1 MQAGTSPWSL
11 PLCYLKLLNAT
22 ENLQFT
28 EEESSA
34 VVIEAATAEENSK
47 NWLVGSVI
55 TVTPVDEDFVVRI
68 FRSVWKVKNVSA
80 ISELRPNFFL
90 IKHVSAEA
98 KDMIL
103 KRRPWVVHNEL
114 FSIEPFN
121 PAWRANEYFFTTM
134 VVWIWVHKLPLQAM
148 NSEMVLRLGVSVG
161 KALGVDHWI
170 EGGNMGDFLRVLVQV
185 DITKPLRRCVM
196 LGNGQG
202 KPPSPCPLRF
212 EKLPRLCFFCGLVGH
227 ELSSCVTK
235 PADPDE
241 RKLQYGS

>member
-1 MQAGTSPWSL
+1 MAIHLPTQVTSLSPFLILVSSRHLVSCRQAHP
-11 PLCYLKLLNAT
+11 P

-170 EGGNMGDFLRVLVQV
+170 EGGNMGDFLRVLVQ
-185 DITKPLRRCVM
+185 DRKPHNPLRSRRTVEYFSTTTM
-196 LGNGQG
+196 LEALEGTTDA
-202 KPPSPCPLRF
+202 PPRAT
-212 EKLPRLCFFCGLVGH
+212 G
-227 ELSSCVTK
+227 
-235 PADPDE
+235 
-241 RKLQYGS
+241 